1 MARLFFDQALLPTGW
16 AGRVLLTVEDGTITA
31 VEPGADPGV
40 ADHRRG
46 IAVPGLP
53 NLHSHAFQRGMAG
66 LAEVRGPAHD
76 TFWTWREVMYRF
88 LARLTPD
95 DVEAIAAQLYV
106 EMLEA
111 GFTAVGEFHYLHNDV
126 DGRPYAGPAEMAGR
140 IGAAAAAAGIGLT
153 LLPCYYAQGG
163 FGGASPTPGQRRFVT
178 DPDSFARLFEGC
190 RRATAA
196 VEDVTL
202 GIAPHSLRAVTPDD
216 LRRILALAPA

>member
-46 IAVPGLP
+46 VAVPGLP

-111 GFTAVGEFHYLHNDV
+111 GFTAGGGFHYPHHKSER
-126 DGRPYAGPAEMAGR
+126 RPLPRPAPITAWNAGSAGQS
-140 IGAAAAAAGIGLT
+140 GSGDT
-153 LLPCYYAQGG
+153 
-163 FGGASPTPGQRRFVT
+163 
-178 DPDSFARLFEGC
+178 
-190 RRATAA
+190 
-196 VEDVTL
+196 
-202 GIAPHSLRAVTPDD
+202 LRAC
-216 LRRILALAPA
+216 AP